1 MTTKD
6 ANLTVKEAAELI
18 GVSECTLRRMTAMGK
33 IKAVKI
39 GRSVRYRP
47 AEVARVAERGV
58 R

>member
-1 MTTKD
+1 MKCK
-6 ANLTVKEAAELI
+6 V
-18 GVSECTLRRMTAMGK
+18 R
-33 IKAVKI
+33 AVRI